1 MPKVTFVEFGGREHP
16 VDVHSGTSLMQAAL
30 DNGVPGIDGDCG
42 GQAACG
48 TCHIFVEESW
58 LPKVGER
65 SDIEQTMLGFADET
79 RDNSRLACQISV
91 TNELCGLLV
100 RLPARQH

>member
-1 MPKVTFVEFGGREHP
+1 MPKVTFVDCGGRQHQ
-16 VDVHSGTSLMQAAL
+16 VDVHLGTSLMQAAL
-30 DNGVPGIDGDCG
+30 DNNVPGIDGDCG

-65 SDIEQTMLGFADET
+65 SEIEQTMLSFADGT
-79 RDNSRLACQISV
+79 KDNSRLACQINMSDD
-91 TNELCGLLV
+91 LCGLLV
-100 RLPARQH
+100 RLPATQH